1 MPAANAP
8 QPVSAVLRLLI
19 ARADRLPAGD
29 AERHV
34 RVCAYALAAACDR
47 RGGVDTAIDQFARS
61 LAQLQAGLSAGTRRR
76 HQHDAPAIERLT
88 ETLRDDLPPLLQ
100 RGNLLST

>member
-1 MPAANAP
+1 MPAANQAK
-8 QPVSAVLRLLI
+8 PVSAVLRLLI

-34 RVCAYALAAACDR
+34 QVCAYALAAACVR
-47 RGGVDTAIDQFARS
+47 RGGVDTAISQFARS

-76 HQHDAPAIERLT
+76 HQHDAPAIQRLT
-88 ETLRDDLPPLLQ
+88 ETLRDELLPLL
-100 RGNLLST
+100 RHGNLLSR